1 MPAKGERTREKVM
14 NEAARLFHQQGFGA
28 TSINDIIAATGLKK
42 GSLYFH
48 FQGKDDLALAILERS
63 RVDFIAFLDVLLDG
77 SSPGEALRN
86 FFQGV
91 LKKNL
96 DSGLVGGCIFGN
108 TALEMGDKDPR
119 YTDLIRKVFLEWV
132 DKLEGVI
139 REAQST
145 GEVRNDLSAQ
155 LLARQV
161 VSMIEG
167 CIMFAKVDKD
177 KGSFRNCLKGLE
189 IMIGLSE

>member
-28 TSINDIIAATGLKK
+28 TSINDIVAATGLKK

-48 FQGKDDLALAILERS
+48 FQGKDELALAILERS
-63 RVDFIAFLDVLLDG
+63 RTDFIGFLDALLDG

-86 FFQGV
+86 FFRGV
-91 LKKNL
+91 LKRNL

-119 YTDLIRKVFLEWV
+119 YADLIRKVFLEWV

-139 REAQST
+139 REAQAT
-145 GEVRNDLSAQ
+145 GEVRNDLSAH

-161 VSMIEG
+161 VSTIEG
-167 CIMFAKVDKD
+167 CIMFAKVEKD
-177 KGSFRNCLKGLE
+177 QRSFRNCLKGLE
-189 IMIGLSE
+189 IMIGLGK

>member
-1 MPAKGERTREKVM
+1 MTIVDA
-14 NEAARLFHQQGFGA
+14 
-28 TSINDIIAATGLKK
+28 
-42 GSLYFH
+42 SLA
-48 FQGKDDLALAILERS
+48 GP
-63 RVDFIAFLDVLLDG
+63 
-77 SSPGEALRN
+77 SPGEALRN
-86 FFQGV
+86 FFREV

-108 TALEMGDKDPR
+108 TALEMGDKEPR
-119 YTDLIRKVFLEWV
+119 YTDLVRKVFLEWV

-139 REAQST
+139 REAQAA
-145 GEVRNDLSAQ
+145 GEVRNDLSAH

-177 KGSFRNCLKGLE
+177 PRSFRDCLKGLE
-189 IMIGLSE
+189 IMIGLGK